1 MHLAPLAAVGADGG
15 APVVLAGVPD
25 CRYTGR
31 QMPVVF
37 LITVILSLQSLLSRL
52 CSRPRSGAV
61 TPNVVMLADARAPAS
76 SRLCW
81 QMLAPPKS
89 VQLLS
94 PLCWMSVTK

>member
-37 LITVILSLQSLLSRL
+37 LITVTVLAVASFTVMLAPPQWRSHSECGHAGR
-52 CSRPRSGAV
+52 CPCPRVLAIV
-61 TPNVVMLADARAPAS
+61 LADARAPQVRAVALAS
-76 SRLCW
+76 C
-81 QMLAPPKS
+81 
-89 VQLLS
+89 
-94 PLCWMSVTK
+94 T